1 MQSLNEKYGLDKR
14 TIVEFIGPQHLAIV
28 KFVKRRIIVADAERI
43 VAVAEQIHAVDPDMK
58 VSLLCF
64 DNICS
69 KSIALLAKAGID
81 VLTGEPE
88 A

>member
-14 TIVEFIGPQHLAIV
+14 TVVEFIGPEHLAIV

-43 VAVAEQIHAVDPDMK
+43 VAVAQQIHDVAPNVK

-69 KSIALLAKAGID
+69 KSIAMLAKAGIE
-81 VLTGEPE
+81 VLTGEPD

>member
-14 TIVEFIGPQHLAIV
+14 TVVEFIGPERLAIV

-43 VAVAEQIHAVDPDMK
+43 VAVAQQIHDVDPNVK

-69 KSIALLAKAGID
+69 KSIAMLAKAGIE
-81 VLTGEPE
+81 VLTGEPD